1 MGHRHGD
8 TAHALRVRV
17 REHTTLTTVLT
28 AGPNHHFTC
37 ATTPEPPATMSS
49 WFSMDKLSE
58 LKASAT
64 VAATKVSTAA
74 TTVLTDEAAREDLL
88 KKLTLNTDEL
98 KAERAQ
104 MDAEENRKADVKDQ
118 LARLLPWETTD
129 EEREILCEECK
140 EKILSMSQEKTTFT
154 GPFVLVGQSNTEV
167 AAKDSNDTNKEEAN
181 SAEQDVA
188 GEKEGG
194 DDKEEASNGPND
206 SGGASGET
214 STKPD
219 LSDAAVEAAKMEAKR
234 AKLDPLPPLLQDFDL
249 DAHVGLI
256 ERLFKEDPNLVA
268 QHADLAG
275 AGERER
281 SFWRNYFFHCAL
293 ARYEAGLSVDE
304 IWGDQPLKVPK
315 DVAVATA
322 AAAADEASEH
332 PVDETITFE
341 PVSPAR
347 PVSDVLDDAGA
358 AATASVGA
366 SLSAPSTGGAPSI
379 SSGAGGPSAGGL
391 SVSQNSSG
399 SDYSPYE
406 MVGGGGGG
414 AGTIGAIDGEGEGEA
429 EDMDDLEAEIA
440 RELEG
445 LED

>member
-1 MGHRHGD
+1 
-8 TAHALRVRV
+8 
-17 REHTTLTTVLT
+17 
-28 AGPNHHFTC
+28 
-37 ATTPEPPATMSS
+37 MSS

-64 VAATKVSTAA
+64 EAATKVSTAA

-167 AAKDSNDTNKEEAN
+167 AAKDNNYHNDGGKDDSS
-181 SAEQDVA
+181 SAEQDAA

-194 DDKEEASNGPND
+194 DNKEKASNGPNN
-206 SGGASGET
+206 SGGES

-219 LSDAAVEAAKMEAKR
+219 LSDAAVEAARMEAKK

-275 AGERER
+275 AGEREK

-304 IWGDQPLKVPK
+304 IWGDQPLEVPK
-315 DVAVATA
+315 DVAVASA
-322 AAAADEASEH
+322 AAVAAADVASEH
-332 PVDETITFE
+332 HADETITFE
-341 PVSPAR
+341 LASPAR
-347 PVSDVLDDAGA
+347 PVSDVLDDAGVA

-379 SSGAGGPSAGGL
+379 SSGAGGPAAAGGP
-391 SVSQNSSG
+391 SMSQNSSA

-406 MVGGGGGG
+406 MVGSGGGVG
-414 AGTIGAIDGEGEGEA
+414 AGATDGEGEP

>member
-1 MGHRHGD
+1 
-8 TAHALRVRV
+8 
-17 REHTTLTTVLT
+17 
-28 AGPNHHFTC
+28 
-37 ATTPEPPATMSS
+37 MSS

-64 VAATKVSTAA
+64 EAASKVSTAA

-104 MDAEENRKADVKDQ
+104 MDAEENRKAGVKDQ

-167 AAKDSNDTNKEEAN
+167 AAKDNSDHSDGGKEESN
-181 SAEQDVA
+181 SAEQDAA

-194 DDKEEASNGPND
+194 DDKEKAPDGPND
-206 SGGASGET
+206 SGGES

-219 LSDAAVEAAKMEAKR
+219 LSDAAVEAAKMEAKK

-275 AGERER
+275 AGEREK

-304 IWGDQPLKVPK
+304 IWGDQPLELPK
-315 DVAVATA
+315 DVAVTSAA

-341 PVSPAR
+341 PASPAR

-379 SSGAGGPSAGGL
+379 SSGAGGPAAGGT
-391 SVSQNSSG
+391 SVSQNSSA

-406 MVGGGGGG
+406 MVGSGGVG
-414 AGTIGAIDGEGEGEA
+414 AGTTDGEGEA

>member
-1 MGHRHGD
+1 
-8 TAHALRVRV
+8 
-17 REHTTLTTVLT
+17 
-28 AGPNHHFTC
+28 
-37 ATTPEPPATMSS
+37 MSS

-64 VAATKVSTAA
+64 EAASKVSTAA

-140 EKILSMSQEKTTFT
+140 EKILSMSQDKTTFT
-154 GPFVLVGQSNTEV
+154 GPFALVGQSNTEL
-167 AAKDSNDTNKEEAN
+167 AAKDNNEHNDGDGKDETN
-181 SAEQDVA
+181 SAEQDTA
-188 GEKEGG
+188 G
-194 DDKEEASNGPND
+194 DEADATD
-206 SGGASGET
+206 SGADDGET

-219 LSDAAVEAAKMEAKR
+219 LSDAAVEAAKMEAKK

-256 ERLFKEDPNLVA
+256 ERLFKEDPNLVT

-275 AGERER
+275 AGEREK

-304 IWGDQPLKVPK
+304 IWGDQPLEGPQGV
-315 DVAVATA
+315 A
-322 AAAADEASEH
+322 AATVAAGAADEASEH
-332 PVDETITFE
+332 PVDETVTFE
-341 PVSPAR
+341 PASPAR
-347 PVSDVLDDAGA
+347 PVSDVLDDAA

-379 SSGAGGPSAGGL
+379 SSGAGGPAAGGL
-391 SVSQNSSG
+391 SVSQNSSA

-406 MVGGGGGG
+406 MVGGTGG
-414 AGTIGAIDGEGEGEA
+414 AGAISAIDGEGAA

-445 LED
+445 LEDD

>member
-1 MGHRHGD
+1 M
-8 TAHALRVRV
+8 
-17 REHTTLTTVLT
+17 
-28 AGPNHHFTC
+28 N
-37 ATTPEPPATMSS
+37 
-49 WFSMDKLSE
+49 KISE
-58 LKASAT
+58 LKASAAQ
-64 VAATKVSTAA
+64 AANKVSAAA
-74 TTVLTDEAAREDLL
+74 TTVLTDETAREDLL

-104 MDAEENRKADVKDQ
+104 MDAEENRKADVKGK
-118 LARLLPWETTD
+118 LVKLLPWETID
-129 EEREILCEECK
+129 EEREILCEDCK

-167 AAKDSNDTNKEEAN
+167 AARDTNEVNDGGKEETN
-181 SAEQDVA
+181 SGEQVA
-188 GEKEGG
+188 ADEMEGS
-194 DDKEEASNGPND
+194 DKDEEAADGAND
-206 SGGASGET
+206 SGGET
-214 STKPD
+214 STQPD
-219 LSDAAVEAAKMEAKR
+219 LSDPAVEAAKMEAKK

-268 QHADLAG
+268 QHADLGG
-275 AGERER
+275 AGEREK

-304 IWGDQPLKVPK
+304 IWGDQPVEVPK
-315 DVAVATA
+315 A
-322 AAAADEASEH
+322 AADASDEASER
-332 PVDETITFE
+332 PADETTITFE
-341 PVSPAR
+341 PASPAR
-347 PVSDVLDDAGA
+347 QVSDVLDDAA

-366 SLSAPSTGGAPSI
+366 SLSAPSTGGAPSL
-379 SSGAGGPSAGGL
+379 SSGAAPPPGGL
-391 SVSQNSSG
+391 SVSQNSSA

-414 AGTIGAIDGEGEGEA
+414 AVSATNGDGEV

-445 LED
+445 LEDD